1 MLLQA
6 GLSSVFF
13 EGATH
18 GDVSFRHT
26 EHTIRFGE
34 KLVRIGVY
42 CYFPSRSMFCLLKR
56 GVSSR
61 RFF

>member
-18 GDVSFRHT
+18 GDVSFGHA
-26 EHTIRFGE
+26 EHTIRFGQ
-34 KLVRIGVY
+34 KSVRIGFV
-42 CYFPSRSMFCLLKR
+42 LLF
-56 GVSSR
+56 S
-61 RFF
+61 